1 MLAIERKKLILEQL
15 QRDKKVIV
23 ADLAKVFDVTEET
36 IRRDLEKLEREGFAQ
51 KIYGGAVLKESFN
64 VDLPYAVRKR
74 SNVTDKQYIAGLIA
88 DMIQDGDSI
97 MLDSSST
104 ALFVA
109 QNIKSKKNITIITN
123 SVEIVCEIADRSS
136 WKVISTGGTLKEGAL
151 ALVGSR
157 AIKTINNYHV
167 DIAVFS
173 CKGISSESGLTDAN
187 ENDAEIKKAIIAS
200 AHRKILA
207 VDHSKFDIVSFVDI
221 ADIKDIDLVVT
232 DRKPDGNWAEVFEKE
247 RVELIY

>member
-97 MLDSSST
+97 MLDASST

-123 SVEIVCEIADRSS
+123 SVEIVCEIADRNS

-151 ALVGSR
+151 ALVGSQ

-173 CKGISSESGLTDAN
+173 CKGISSDCGLTDSN
-187 ENDAEIKKAIIAS
+187 ENDAEIKKAIISS

-221 ADIKDIDLVVT
+221 AALKDIDLVVT
-232 DRKPDGNWAEVFEKE
+232 DRKPDENWVDVFEKE
-247 RVELIY
+247 RIEIIY

>member
-97 MLDSSST
+97 MLDASST

-123 SVEIVCEIADRSS
+123 SVEIICEIADRNS

-151 ALVGSR
+151 ALVGSQTTR
-157 AIKTINNYHV
+157 TISNYHV
-167 DIAVFS
+167 DLAVFS
-173 CKGISSESGLTDAN
+173 CKGISAESGLTDAS

-207 VDHSKFDIVSFVDI
+207 VDHSKFDIVSFVGI
-221 ADIKDIDLVVT
+221 ADLKEIDLVVT
-232 DRKPDGNWAEVFEKE
+232 DRKPDGDWDKVFEKE

>member
-23 ADLAKVFDVTEET
+23 SDLAKIFDVTEET

-88 DMIQDGDSI
+88 DMIQDGDNI
-97 MLDSSST
+97 MLDASST

-123 SVEIVCEIADRSS
+123 SIEIICEVSDRNS

-151 ALVGSR
+151 ALVGLQATR
-157 AIKTINNYHV
+157 TINNYHV
-167 DIAVFS
+167 DLAVFS
-173 CKGISSESGLTDAN
+173 CKGISVDNGLTDSN

-207 VDHSKFDIVSFVDI
+207 VDHSKFDIVSFVGISDL
-221 ADIKDIDLVVT
+221 KNIDLVVT
-232 DRKPDGNWAEVFEKE
+232 DRKPENKWIETFEKE
-247 RVELIY
+247 KVELIY